1 MGNREELGLKTE
13 THVRGIEDVGDIKN
27 ETLREDNVAEHEMT
41 VKDVFKNHPMVVW
54 WAFYWAMSGV
64 GW

>member
-1 MGNREELGLKTE
+1 MGNKEEAGLETR

-27 ETLREDNVAEHEMT
+27 EALRDDNATEHEMT
-41 VKDVFKNHPMVVW
+41 VKDVFKNHPWVVW
-54 WAFYWAMSGV
+54 WPFYWAMAGV

>member
-1 MGNREELGLKTE
+1 
-13 THVRGIEDVGDIKN
+13 
-27 ETLREDNVAEHEMT
+27 MT